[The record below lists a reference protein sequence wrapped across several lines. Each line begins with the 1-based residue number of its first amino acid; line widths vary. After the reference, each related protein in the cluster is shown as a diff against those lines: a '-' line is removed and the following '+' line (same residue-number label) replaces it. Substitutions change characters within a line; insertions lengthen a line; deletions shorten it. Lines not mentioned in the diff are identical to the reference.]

1 MKEKT
6 YLKKGHKYPKEGHKG
21 NFFINASQCSA
32 KEKIISKIFEDP
44 SKKYYVRELA
54 REAKVNPNSV
64 INTIK
69 QLEKEKIIQKKTRK
83 HIVEIFAD
91 LDNPAFL
98 RKKRIFNLMQI
109 YDSGIADYLIKS
121 YNPKS
126 IILFGSYSRG
136 EDIKKSDI
144 DIAVITDNEKIAN
157 LEIFEKKLSRKIHL
171 LLLQYKKINNELYI
185 SLING
190 IILYGYLD
198 KKIEK

>member
-1 MKEKT
+1 MNTKANS
-6 YLKKGHKYPKEGHKG
+6 YPKEGHKG
-21 NFFINASQCSA
+21 NFFINASRGSA

-64 INTIK
+64 INAVK
-69 QLEKEKIIQKKTRK
+69 HLEKENIVKRKTRR

-91 LDNPAFL
+91 LDDPAFL

-109 YDSGIADYLIKS
+109 YDSGIADYLTKY

-144 DIAVITDNEKIAN
+144 DIAVITDNEEIIN
-157 LEIFEKKLSRKIHL
+157 LEVFEKKLSRKIHL
-171 LLLQYKKINNELYI
+171 LLLQYKKINDELYA

-190 IILYGYLD
+190 ISIYGYLD
-198 KKIEK
+198 KK